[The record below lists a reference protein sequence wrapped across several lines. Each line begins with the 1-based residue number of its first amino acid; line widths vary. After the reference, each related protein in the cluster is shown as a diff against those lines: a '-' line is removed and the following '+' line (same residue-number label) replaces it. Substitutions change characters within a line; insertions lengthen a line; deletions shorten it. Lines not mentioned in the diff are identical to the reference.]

1 MKNKVTLLNMVSGL
15 VLQFITAIS
24 GFILP
29 KIILMYFGS
38 EANGLVSSLT
48 QFLSYIN
55 LVEGGVT
62 GVIAANLYKPLV
74 ERNISKVSAILV
86 TSNKFYR
93 KIGTVYIAYTVVLAT
108 SYPLIFHTEFSFSYI
123 FALTLI
129 LSLGLLIQYIFSI
142 SLKTLLNT
150 DKKTYI
156 VNFTQSVI
164 VILNLV
170 LSVISIHVYPSIH
183 IFKLINGILFV
194 LQPLVFG
201 AYIKKNYSINWKAKS
216 NNELIKE
223 RWDGFTVNLAAF
235 IHGSTDVTVLTIF
248 TNLKIVSVYNV
259 YSLVLMSVNQ
269 LINAIIAGITATVG
283 HAYARRDFKELNQ
296 KLDIYEYVV
305 FILVFF
311 IFTVTALLITPFVQ
325 IYTHG
330 VKDANYYQP
339 TFGLFFVIAESI
351 YMVKMP
357 HLNLAYAANR
367 FKEITLPAFI
377 EAGLNIVLSIIFVRE
392 YGLVGVAIGTSIAMT
407 YRMAFHVYY
416 TSKIVPGRVQSIFY
430 KKLLIFTGTSIVGY
444 LLCSVVLPLTKL
456 SVVNWILYALYYSII
471 VGILLGLVSL
481 VFFKEELSFF
491 RKYLKN

>member
-1 MKNKVTLLNMVSGL
+1 MVSGL

-74 ERNISKVSAILV
+74 EQNSSKVSAILV

-93 KIGTVYIAYTVVLAT
+93 KIGTIYIAYTVVLAT

-129 LSLGLLIQYIFSI
+129 LSLGLFIQYIFSI

-269 LINAIIAGITATVG
+269 LI
-283 HAYARRDFKELNQ
+283 E
-296 KLDIYEYVV
+296 
-305 FILVFF
+305 
-311 IFTVTALLITPFVQ
+311 
-325 IYTHG
+325 
-330 VKDANYYQP
+330 
-339 TFGLFFVIAESI
+339 
-351 YMVKMP
+351 
-357 HLNLAYAANR
+357 
-367 FKEITLPAFI
+367 
-377 EAGLNIVLSIIFVRE
+377 
-392 YGLVGVAIGTSIAMT
+392 
-407 YRMAFHVYY
+407 
-416 TSKIVPGRVQSIFY
+416 
-430 KKLLIFTGTSIVGY
+430 
-444 LLCSVVLPLTKL
+444 
-456 SVVNWILYALYYSII
+456 
-471 VGILLGLVSL
+471 
-481 VFFKEELSFF
+481 
-491 RKYLKN
+491 